1 MPSIPHFA
9 DLLEN
14 NEPPSDA
21 ILQEVSELCAIAR
34 NDLLQIDAEIQ
45 RLQEK
50 RAVIQ
55 KSIDSYITISSPIR
69 GLPTDILREI
79 FYHCL
84 DSTRNH
90 IMSAAEAP
98 MLLTHVCSPWRS
110 VALTSPNMWA
120 KLHIPLPGDPRVLS
134 RLDSLSDEAIE
145 NFNQTFSEMMGRR
158 CRAVKEWLARSGS
171 CFLSLSISY
180 PHYDTYFDGRE
191 GSVPIIEVES
201 DTFTHEIF
209 HILVSFVQ
217 RWRSLDLSM
226 PSLIYQQLETRIPSK
241 NMLSN
246 LRTLRVVLDPNIQSG
261 GNVSPPLL
269 LLEAPNMRMFSL
281 NAFQLTSASTIL
293 PPHLGG
299 LLTDLCLDSYIS
311 DEDLLKFLQA
321 CHCLVNCQI
330 LVRAPFRRRHPSGSA
345 SVVCLPYLKKLKL
358 FESSHLSP
366 SLRLITAP
374 SLTFFQYGNP
384 RPSYNVITGMWF
396 SLSGNKTMKWF
407 IGNSSSTLRT
417 LAITALNLCQK
428 ILPLLQLPVGIK
440 CLHVFEWRDK
450 LGPHVGTKFTDLSTL
465 KVEYPT
471 SDSPARVLFPNLEV
485 LEVDHPCDHHDDELL
500 QLFTS
505 RIDAA
510 TRGDVS
516 PLKWVKLHLSRREKK
531 DIAEKVSAYA
541 RSVGIEM
548 KFEVL
553 YPPDLTVT
561 LVPSKLHY
569 IRHLSP
575 SFLLP
580 DPPFLPSF

>member
-1 MPSIPHFA
+1 MSIPHFA
-9 DLLEN
+9 NLSEN
-14 NEPPSDA
+14 NEPLSDA

-45 RLQEK
+45 QLQEK

-55 KSIDSYITISSPIR
+55 KSIDSYITILSSIR
-69 GLPTDILREI
+69 RLPTDILREI
-79 FYHCL
+79 FSHCL

-98 MLLTHVCSPWRS
+98 MLLTHVCSLWRS
-110 VALTSPNMWA
+110 VALTSPDMWA
-120 KLHIPLPGDPRVLS
+120 KLHIPLPGDPRILS
-134 RLDSLSDEAIE
+134 RLDSLSDEAME
-145 NFNQTFSEMMGRR
+145 PFHRTFSKIMRRR
-158 CRAVKEWLARSGS
+158 CRAVKEWLDRSGS

-180 PHYDTYFDGRE
+180 PHYDTYFDGLS
-191 GSVPIIEVES
+191 GSFRNTKVKVKS

-209 HILVSFVQ
+209 QILVSFVQ

-226 PSLIYQQLETRIPSK
+226 PSLIYQQLEARIPSK
-241 NMLSN
+241 IMLSN

-261 GNVSPPLL
+261 GNISPPLL

-281 NAFQLTSASTIL
+281 NAFRSTSASL

-311 DEDLLKFLQA
+311 DEDLLKLLQA
-321 CHCLVNCQI
+321 CHCLVNFQI
-330 LVRAPFRRRHPSGSA
+330 QLSDLLHINHPSL
-345 SVVCLPYLKKLKL
+345 SVVCLPHLKKLKI
-358 FESSHLSP
+358 FESIRPSP
-366 SLRLITAP
+366 MLRLITAP

-384 RPSYNVITGMWF
+384 RPSYNVTTGMWF
-396 SLSGNKTMKWF
+396 SLSGKKTMKWF

-417 LAITALNLCQK
+417 LAITALNFRQE
-428 ILPLLQLPVGIK
+428 ILPLLQLAVGIK
-440 CLHVFEWRDK
+440 CLHVFEGDE
-450 LGPHVGTKFTDLSTL
+450 GPNRPRVEFKFTNLNIL
-465 KVEYPT
+465 KVEYT
-471 SDSPARVLFPNLEV
+471 SDALARVLFPNLEV

-505 RIDAA
+505 RIGAA

-516 PLKWVKLHLSRREKK
+516 PLKRVKLHLSRREKK
-531 DIAEKVSAYA
+531 DVAEKVLAYA
-541 RSVGIEM
+541 RSVGIDM

-553 YPPDLTVT
+553 YPPDLPVT
-561 LVPSKLHY
+561 LPSKPHY

-580 DPPFLPSF
+580 DPPFFPSL